1 MAVSRLGA
9 GARGPHVI
17 DGPASWAFD
26 AQIKGRPFGQ
36 HLVAVSASDLVVL
49 VCSRH
54 FLMVLGLRPRIR
66 PDMRLRARH
75 EHKQQAETLH
85 DDYSIVWGRGPV
97 VVHRAGG
104 GGSNLPRLCLKR
116 L

>member
-26 AQIKGRPFGQ
+26 AQLKGRPFGQ
-36 HLVAVSASDLVVL
+36 HLVAVSAPDLVV
-49 VCSRH
+49 VCSLH
-54 FLMVLGLRPRIR
+54 FLIVLPLRPRAS
-66 PDMRLRARH
+66 PDSLCAPLAMGT
-75 EHKQQAETLH
+75 QPQAETLH

>member
-85 DDYSIVWGRGPV
+85 DAVIIVWGRGPAYRR
-97 VVHRAGG
+97 RAGG
-104 GGSNLPRLCLKR
+104 GARNSPASA
-116 L
+116 